1 MVARLIKAKKT
12 IAFVKKIYLN
22 CAESVLKI
30 IESIENHFHIS
41 INRDDN
47 AVHPEYMF
55 QKCYWLMINSLKRE
69 TTIKLTPFR
78 GLRSA
83 NYQICDKL
91 KLLLDR
97 TKANA
102 TIWTQS
108 ALETLKGVTQPDIKL
123 WPSPL
128 CL

>member
-1 MVARLIKAKKT
+1 M
-12 IAFVKKIYLN
+12 
-22 CAESVLKI
+22 
-30 IESIENHFHIS
+30 IS
-41 INRDDN
+41 
-47 AVHPEYMF
+47 
-55 QKCYWLMINSLKRE
+55 SLKRE

-78 GLRSA
+78 GLRSN

-91 KLLLDR
+91 KLLLGR

-123 WPSPL
+123 
-128 CL
+128 